1 MYSISIFW
9 CCFGFVDIF
18 ILLFAKFLYS
28 CSQIQGA
35 IKVMYLCKPHFTF
48 FFLFFFFSPQGYF
61 FDREDSGSP
70 GISSQAQEEALAN
83 DTASL
88 GLLPETKF
96 HPIRTAWIAI
106 LQLIL
111 FVSTSVS

>member
-1 MYSISIFW
+1 MTFLFYYLLNFYIAALKFREQLRLCIYVSLT
-9 CCFGFVDIF
+9 
-18 ILLFAKFLYS
+18 LLF
-28 CSQIQGA
+28 
-35 IKVMYLCKPHFTF
+35 F
-48 FFLFFFFSPQGYF
+48 FSFFFFSPQGYF

>member
-1 MYSISIFW
+1 MYSVSIFW

-18 ILLFAKFLYS
+18 ILLFANFLYS

-35 IKVMYLCKPHFTF
+35 VKVMYLCKPHFPF
-48 FFLFFFFSPQGYF
+48 FFFFFFFSPQGYF

-88 GLLPETKF
+88 GLLPESKF

-111 FVSTSVS
+111 FVSTSTS

>member
-1 MYSISIFW
+1 M
-9 CCFGFVDIF
+9 
-18 ILLFAKFLYS
+18 
-28 CSQIQGA
+28 
-35 IKVMYLCKPHFTF
+35 T
-48 FFLFFFFSPQGYF
+48 FLFYYLLNFYIAALKFREQLRLWIYVSLTLPFFSLSFFSPQGYF

>member
-1 MYSISIFW
+1 MYSVSIFW
-9 CCFGFVDIF
+9 CCFGFGDIF
-18 ILLFAKFLYS
+18 ILLFTKFLYS

-35 IKVMYLCKPHFTF
+35 IKVMDLCKPHLPF
-48 FFLFFFFSPQGYF
+48 FSLFFFSPQGYF